1 MSEPAALAPPAETAT
16 PRLAPHYR
24 LRFDAARDHWVVLG
38 PERMFVPDD
47 IAAEILQRCD
57 GATSIAAMVDGFAAQ
72 YEAPRSDIAND
83 VTALIVDLAE
93 KGVLV
98 LT

>member
-1 MSEPAALAPPAETAT
+1 MSDPAATLPPAETAT

-38 PERMFVPDD
+38 PERMFVPDE

-57 GATSIAAMVDGFAAQ
+57 GATSVAAMIDGFAAQ
-72 YEAPRSDIAND
+72 YDAPRTEIADD
-83 VTALIVDLAE
+83 VTALVADLAE
-93 KGVLV
+93 KGVVV
-98 LT
+98 L